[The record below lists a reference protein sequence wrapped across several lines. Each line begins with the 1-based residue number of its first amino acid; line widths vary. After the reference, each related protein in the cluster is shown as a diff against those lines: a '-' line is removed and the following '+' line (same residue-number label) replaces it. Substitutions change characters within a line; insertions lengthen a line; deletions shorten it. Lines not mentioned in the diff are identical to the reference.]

1 MSFEHIHLRIPG
13 PTPVAPR
20 IQRAMNRPMVGH
32 RSGEF
37 SKMLTETLNR
47 AKKLFQTEQDVMV
60 VSGSGTAGLE
70 MAVANLVSPGD
81 TVLVLVTGVFG
92 DRFAKIATA
101 YGANVKR
108 IDVEW
113 GTGIE
118 TSAVWEALTAD
129 PAIKVVFATQSETST
144 GVANDIGAIGDVVKE
159 FGKLFVVDAVSSLG
173 AMEMKMDEWGV
184 DICVTGSQKA
194 LMLPPGL
201 ALITVSERAWEAI
214 DANGNPRFYLDL
226 RAYRKSLK
234 DSTTPYTPAVSLLYG
249 LSESLEMLEE
259 EGYEN
264 SFKRHLLMRD
274 MVRAAVK
281 ALRLPF
287 FAEEKYASPTVT
299 AVNGIGFDP
308 ETVRK
313 IMRQEFGIVL
323 AGGQQ
328 HLKGKIFR
336 IGHMGY
342 MTPLE
347 MLSTIAAL
355 EVALKKVGWEFE
367 LGSGVRAA
375 QEVLLG

>member
-1 MSFEHIHLRIPG
+1 MGFEHIHLRIPG

-20 IQRAMNRPMVGH
+20 IQRAMSRPMVGH
-32 RSGEF
+32 RSGDF
-37 SKMLTETLNR
+37 SKLLMDTLTA
-47 AKKLFQTEQDVMV
+47 AKKLFQTKQDVMV

-81 TVLVLVTGVFG
+81 AVLVLVTGVFG
-92 DRFAKIATA
+92 DRFTKIAAA

-108 IDVEW
+108 IDMEW
-113 GTGIE
+113 GTGIDPD
-118 TSAVWEALTAD
+118 AVRTALHED
-129 PAIKVVFATQSETST
+129 PFIKAVFATQSETST
-144 GVANDIGAIGDVVKE
+144 GVANDIQAIGAVVRE
-159 FGKLFVVDAVSSLG
+159 SDALFIVDAVSSLG
-173 AMEMKMDEWGV
+173 AMDLKMDEWGV
-184 DICVTGSQKA
+184 DVCVTGSQKA

-201 ALITVSERAWEAI
+201 AMISVSERAWEVI
-214 DANGNPRFYLDL
+214 DSNKSPRFYLDL

-234 DSTTPYTPAVSLLYG
+234 DNTTPYTPAVSLLYG
-249 LSESLEMLEE
+249 LAESLDMLEE
-259 EGYEN
+259 EGYEQ

-274 MVRAAVK
+274 MVRASVK
-281 ALRLPF
+281 ALGLPL
-287 FAEEKYASPTVT
+287 FAEEKSASPTVT
-299 AVNGIGFDP
+299 AVTGEGFDP
-308 ETVRK
+308 EAVRK
-313 IMRQEFGIVL
+313 IMSKEFGIVL

-347 MLSTIAAL
+347 MLTTIAAL
-355 EVALKKVGWEFE
+355 EVALKRIGWEFQ

>member
-1 MSFEHIHLRIPG
+1 MHFEHIHLRIPG

-37 SKMLTETLNR
+37 SKMLTETLER
-47 AKKLFQTEQDVMV
+47 AKQLFRTEQAVMV

-92 DRFAKIATA
+92 DRFTKIAAA

-108 IDVEW
+108 LDVEW
-113 GTGIE
+113 GIGIDPY
-118 TSAVWEALTAD
+118 AVQEALAAD

-144 GVANDIGAIGDVVKE
+144 GVANDIQGIGKVVRE

-173 AMEMKMDEWGV
+173 AMELKMDEWGV

-201 ALITVSERAWEAI
+201 ALIAVSERAWEAI
-214 DANGNPRFYLDL
+214 DTNQNPRFYLDL
-226 RAYRKSLK
+226 RAYKKSLK
-234 DSTTPYTPAVSLLYG
+234 DQTTPYTPAVSLIYG
-249 LSESLEMLEE
+249 LAESLAMLEE

-264 SFKRHLLMRD
+264 SFRRHLLMRD

-287 FAEEKYASPTVT
+287 FAEETYASPTVT
-299 AVNGIGFDP
+299 AVKGDGFDP
-308 ETVRK
+308 EAVRK

-355 EVALKKVGWEFE
+355 EVALKKVGWEFD

>member
-1 MSFEHIHLRIPG
+1 MHFEHIHLRIPG

-37 SKMLTETLNR
+37 SKMLTETLER
-47 AKKLFQTEQDVMV
+47 AKQVFRTEQAVMV

-92 DRFAKIATA
+92 DRFTKIAAA

-108 IDVEW
+108 LDVEW
-113 GTGIE
+113 GMGIDPY
-118 TSAVWEALTAD
+118 AVQEALAAD

-144 GVANDIGAIGDVVKE
+144 GVANDIQGIGKVVRE

-173 AMEMKMDEWGV
+173 AMELKMDEWGV

-201 ALITVSERAWEAI
+201 ALIAVSERAWEAI
-214 DANGNPRFYLDL
+214 DTNQNPRFYLDL
-226 RAYRKSLK
+226 RAYKKSLK
-234 DSTTPYTPAVSLLYG
+234 DQTTPYTPAVSLIYG
-249 LSESLEMLEE
+249 LAESLAMLEE

-264 SFKRHLLMRD
+264 SFRRHLLMRD

-287 FAEEKYASPTVT
+287 FAEETYASPTVT
-299 AVNGIGFDP
+299 AVKGDGFDP
-308 ETVRK
+308 EAVRK